1 MKRWLQGL
9 LVPVLFCGAANAT
22 SLSFSLNTEF
32 SGGQAP
38 AGAAPWLIATFADQA
53 APNTVRLTLNAA
65 GLTGNEN
72 VLSAYFNLDPLL
84 SPTLL
89 SFAYLAGAST
99 GPAAN
104 AITTAVDCCKAD
116 GDGKYDIRFTFPS
129 GSGFDA
135 AETVVYNIVYSGAAV
150 LNALSFNFLSA
161 PAGGHGPFFAAA
173 HIQNTT
179 GAGSGGSGWIS
190 PVTAVS
196 PVPEPGT
203 WMLMLPALA
212 MIALR
217 RRRG

>member
-1 MKRWLQGL
+1 MKRL
-9 LVPVLFCGAANAT
+9 LSGVLVSAMFWSAANAAT
-22 SLSFSLNTEF
+22 LSFSLDTEF
-32 SGGQAP
+32 SGAQAP
-38 AGAAPWLIATFADQA
+38 AGAAPWLITTFADQA

-89 SFAYLAGAST
+89 SFSYLAALST

-104 AITTAVDCCKAD
+104 GITTAVDCCKAD
-116 GDGKYDIRFTFPS
+116 GDGRYDIRFTFPS

-135 AETVVYNIVYSGAAV
+135 AETVVYDIVYSGAAA

-179 GAGSGGSGWIS
+179 GIGSGGSGWIS
-190 PVTAVS
+190 PVASLS
-196 PVPEPGT
+196 PIPEPGT

-212 MIALR
+212 ILALR
-217 RRRG
+217 RAV